1 MLSKDLELTLNRAYK
16 NAQEKRHEFMTVE
29 HLLLA
34 LLDDKSAVE
43 VLRACGVD
51 LSILRQDL
59 IEFIDATI
67 SKIPKTHGQY
77 EDIEVQPTHGF
88 QRVLQRAV
96 FQVSSSSNE
105 EVVGANVIVAIFS
118 EQESQAVYFLR
129 LQNIA
134 RIDVVNFIAHGI
146 SKVPNENMSAEGIE
160 SDYHQTD
167 KQSTEQATDGQLLA
181 QFTINLNEKAEQG
194 EIDPLVGRS
203 KELDRVGQ
211 TLIRRRKNNP
221 LLVGESGVG
230 KTAIAEGL
238 AQLIVEGNAPE
249 PLLDFTIYALDLGG
263 LLAGTKYRGDFEK
276 RLKGLVNE
284 LLDQGKNIL
293 FIDEIHTIIGAGSAS
308 GGVMDASNLLKP
320 LLSSGELRCF
330 GSTTFQ
336 EYREIFDKD
345 RALSRRFQKVD
356 VIEPSASETYLIL
369 KGLREK
375 FENHHN
381 LKYTNTALKA
391 AAELSSKHI
400 TDRFLPDKAIDVIDE
415 AGAFQRLQP
424 KSRQKKTIGVTD
436 IELIVSKIAQIPA
449 KTVSSSDK
457 SKLKGLDDQLRLVVF
472 GQDPA
477 IDALTSAIKLARAGL
492 REGER
497 PIGSFLFAGPTGVGK
512 TEMSRQL
519 AKILG
524 IPLIRFDMSEYME
537 RHAVSR
543 LIGAPPGYVGFDQGG
558 LLTEAVAKQP
568 HGVVLLDEVEKAH
581 PDIFNLLLQV
591 MDHGTLT
598 DNNGRKTDFRNIIL
612 IMTTNAG
619 AESLDRTSIGFA
631 KQDHSSDAMADI
643 KKTFTPE
650 FRNRLDTIVQFGSLP
665 LNIIATVVDKFLVKL
680 QNQLDEKKVF
690 LKVDDKARNWLAIN
704 GYDAKMGARPMDRL
718 IQDKIKKPLADE
730 VLFGTLSQRGGTVS
744 VTVKNNA
751 LDISIESMEL
761 TEA

>member
-1 MLSKDLELTLNRAYK
+1 
-16 NAQEKRHEFMTVE
+16 MTVE

-34 LLDDKSAVE
+34 LLDDPSAIG
-43 VLRACGVD
+43 VLRACAVD

-67 SKIPKTHGQY
+67 SKIPATQ
-77 EDIEVQPTHGF
+77 EDIDIQPTHGF

-96 FQVSSSSNE
+96 FQVSSSTNE
-105 EVVGANVIVAIFS
+105 EVIGANVIVAIFS

-129 LQNIA
+129 LQNVA
-134 RIDVVNFIAHGI
+134 RIDVVNFISHGI
-146 SKVPNENMSAEGIE
+146 SKVGDESLDIETHDNALPQGDTENANTN
-160 SDYHQTD
+160 DT
-167 KQSTEQATDGQLLA
+167 QSLLD
-181 QFTINLNEKAEQG
+181 QFTVNLNEQAKQG
-194 EIDPLVGRS
+194 LLDPLVGRAD
-203 KELDRVGQ
+203 ELDRVSQ

-238 AQLIVEGNAPE
+238 AQLIVNKQASE
-249 PLLDFTIYALDLGG
+249 PLLDYSLYSLDLGA

-276 RLKGLVNE
+276 RLKGLISE
-284 LLDQGKNIL
+284 LLAIKKSIL

-320 LLSSGELRCF
+320 LLSAGDLRCF

-356 VIEPSASETYLIL
+356 IGEPSIAETYQIL

-375 FENHHN
+375 FENHHD

-415 AGAFQRLQP
+415 AAAFQRLQP

-436 IELIVSKIAQIPA
+436 IEIIISKIAQIPA

-457 SKLKGLDDQLRLVVF
+457 SKLEGLVDQLKLVVF
-472 GQDPA
+472 GQDSA
-477 IDALTSAIKLARAGL
+477 IDALTTSIKLARAGL

-519 AKILG
+519 SKLMG

-558 LLTEAVAKQP
+558 LLTEAVVQQP
-568 HGVVLLDEVEKAH
+568 HSVVLLDEVEKAH

-598 DNNGRKTDFRNIIL
+598 DNNGRKTDFRNVIL

-619 AESLDRTSIGFA
+619 AETLNRASIGFST
-631 KQDHSSDAMADI
+631 QDHSSDAMEDI

-650 FRNRLDTIVQFGSLP
+650 FRNRLDSVVQFGSLP
-665 LNIIATVVDKFLVKL
+665 PEVIKTVVDKFLVKL
-680 QNQLDEKKVF
+680 QGQLDDKKVF
-690 LKVDDKARNWLAIN
+690 LTVDEEARNWLAVQ
-704 GYDAKMGARPMDRL
+704 GYDTKMGARPMDRL
-718 IQDKIKKPLADE
+718 IQEKIKKPLAEE
-730 VLFGTLSQRGGTVS
+730 VLFGALSQRGGNVY
-744 VTVKNNA
+744 VTVANDA
-751 LDISIESMEL
+751 LKIRIDALEL
-761 TEA
+761 SEA